1 MLVSDH
7 LRPAAK
13 KIGIDAPPR
22 AFGFH
27 TFRRTLA
34 SVLVANNVDPKVVQ
48 EVLRHQGIRTTLE
61 LYAKT
66 VTPNKLAAQGMFL
79 DMLFAPKAQEPETS
93 PEPKLVDLPLA
104 TEVVQ

>member
-1 MLVSDH
+1 MK
-7 LRPAAK
+7 A
-13 KIGIDAPPR
+13 GINAPPR
-22 AFGFH
+22 TFGFH

-66 VTPNKLAAQGMFL
+66 IGANKLEAQGMFL
-79 DMLFAPKAQEPETS
+79 TLLFGDGERERERQQLQREPSPAAVSEMLKTMPS
-93 PEPKLVDLPLA
+93 A
-104 TEVVQ
+104 TRSVQ